1 MKRAGVGVIL
11 STDDYFIRAGQYR
24 FAPEELSSAH
34 SFNQSRAVSAL
45 SDNVPLIII
54 DNTNTMSWEFKY
66 YVEIALTA
74 GYTVH
79 LLEPSTD
86 WRFKPKM
93 LADRNSHGVPRHKI
107 DAMMERYERN
117 LDIEKLISQWGF
129 DKKSAVEETVRD
141 EATESSKAENVE
153 IFASDSSSE
162 DCDDSAAEVKVDAAT
177 SLNPLVNEF
186 VPESSVESDIQS
198 DNTADITSLVNIFPH
213 LTLEEVTEMY
223 ESQSINM
230 KLDPH
235 FADLLQSY
243 FGSPAPPDYL
253 SKLPQHQM
261 LSMDISLSLAKIIFT
276 IWQQN
281 VLSKLNDDSLLSS
294 DTSVSSTTSSP
305 SKQINSFAQNIAPP
319 PASVSTAKTV
329 LAPNAVT
336 HYENM
341 MMNAAIKV

>member
-1 MKRAGVGVIL
+1 M
-11 STDDYFIRAGQYR
+11 
-24 FAPEELSSAH
+24 
-34 SFNQSRAVSAL
+34 
-45 SDNVPLIII
+45 
-54 DNTNTMSWEFKY
+54 
-66 YVEIALTA
+66 
-74 GYTVH
+74 
-79 LLEPSTD
+79 
-86 WRFKPKM
+86 
-93 LADRNSHGVPRHKI
+93 
-107 DAMMERYERN
+107 
-117 LDIEKLISQWGF
+117 
-129 DKKSAVEETVRD
+129 RD

-162 DCDDSAAEVKVDAAT
+162 DCDDSAAEVRDDATT

-186 VPESSVESDIQS
+186 VPESSVESDIQP
-198 DNTADITSLVNIFPH
+198 DNTEDITSLVNIFPH

-319 PASVSTAKTV
+319 PALVSTAKTV